1 MTPDEEMY
9 VTPANARMPTP
20 LRPSSHPASA
30 PGVAL
35 STASTA
41 ADGRWRRKL
50 VANSAMENS
59 SPRVRSSSTT
69 PMDAPVVTNGPAAGT
84 GAMPPLPRARP
95 ASRYSGIG
103 DNPYRRA
110 AAPSTVSTVRM
121 TPSSSS
127 SATETCTG
135 SALVDDA
142 LDPGD
147 ALFGADHHQ
156 HVASAQGFRRS
167 RRRQHFVFAHD
178 RHDRRAGAGARASFT
193 EWSVDERAVR
203 PNLDLARV
211 EPGDLSR
218 QVGESF
224 GHPRGAQDQR
234 ERLGLLIGEPQDR
247 LGLVGIIAGVHD
259 EFEVAAAP
267 GDDADAFSVFDIE
280 LVAQAHPG
288 QQHLFDVHA
297 VNTR

>member
-1 MTPDEEMY
+1 MY

-20 LRPSSHPASA
+20 LRLSSHPASA

-50 VANSAMENS
+50 VANSATENS

-84 GAMPPLPRARP
+84 GAMPPSPRARP
-95 ASRYSGIG
+95 ANRYSGIG

-147 ALFGADHHQ
+147 ALFGPDHHQ
-156 HVASAQGFRRS
+156 HVAGAQGFRRS
-167 RRRQHFVFAHD
+167 RRHQHFVFAHD

-193 EWSVDERAVR
+193 EWSVDERAIR

-211 EPGDLSR
+211 DRGPLASSRRIVRRSAGRPGSCASASASSSVSR
-218 QVGESF
+218 KTGWAWSGSSPVYTTSSKS
-224 GHPRGAQDQR
+224 PL
-234 ERLGLLIGEPQDR
+234 RLAMTPMRSPSSI
-247 LGLVGIIAGVHD
+247 
-259 EFEVAAAP
+259 
-267 GDDADAFSVFDIE
+267 S
-280 LVAQAHPG
+280 
-288 QQHLFDVHA
+288 
-297 VNTR
+297 NS